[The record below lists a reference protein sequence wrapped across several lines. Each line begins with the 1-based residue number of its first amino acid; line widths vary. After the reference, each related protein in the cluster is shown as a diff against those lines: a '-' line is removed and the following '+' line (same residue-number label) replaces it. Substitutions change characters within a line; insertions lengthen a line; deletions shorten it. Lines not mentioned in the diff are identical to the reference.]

1 MIVSPRAKKVFT
13 IVRLAPGR
21 IIEIDK
27 VFLRWREGY
36 NPPTSGGNRPGCN
49 CKCEHKP
56 CVMIAEAD
64 YDTENFTFDH
74 TVRILNGEG
83 NPTGG
88 TIHLDT
94 IIEMEA
100 KNE

>member
-1 MIVSPRAKKVFT
+1 MILSPRAKKVFT

-27 VFLRWREGY
+27 VFLRWREGCV
-36 NPPTSGGNRPGCN
+36 PPIPGCN
-49 CKCEHKP
+49 CQCEHKP

-64 YDTENFTFDH
+64 YDTESLTFDH
-74 TVRILNGEG
+74 TVRVLDGEG

-88 TIHLDT
+88 IINLDH
-94 IIEMEA
+94 IIEMEVQ
-100 KNE
+100 NEQY